1 MTWSYA
7 DADLAVTE
15 TPLCFEEGT
24 PSSICSEADRHQSL
38 NLLAGHEPCHAD
50 RVADHVGWAEFA
62 LGTIRQCRQLP
73 SVQSLAYRGARAS

>member
-7 DADLAVTE
+7 DADLAVAENTS
-15 TPLCFEEGT
+15 CFEVDT
-24 PSSICSEADRHQSL
+24 PSANCSEADRHQFF

-62 LGTIRQCRQLP
+62 LGTILGNAANFRQFNR
-73 SVQSLAYRGARAS
+73 